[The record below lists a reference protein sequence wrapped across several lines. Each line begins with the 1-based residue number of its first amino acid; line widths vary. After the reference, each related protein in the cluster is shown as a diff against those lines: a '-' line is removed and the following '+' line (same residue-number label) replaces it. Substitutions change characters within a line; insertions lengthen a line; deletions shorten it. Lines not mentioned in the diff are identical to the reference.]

1 MRALAAVAVV
11 LLLGASACGD
21 DAQAPSSSSQAGESG
36 EGGSSG
42 ASAGNTGGGGKA
54 SQAGASASGSPG
66 AAGAEPSSGGNDGTA
81 GAGEGEGG
89 ATTGEGGSAGAA
101 VTVDIVADET
111 KFLDYGTLRLGFA
124 QAVDAATLTVQL
136 SPPIPARLVA
146 TGTTQVDATVVDV
159 TLAYYHL
166 PLDYQVTVAGSLPDA
181 TPFEASAAIPGLD
194 NGARAA
200 FISLHS
206 GNGAFSG
213 WAGAPQNATALEI
226 ADGFCQSEADAA
238 GLRGTFQ
245 AFISIYDSVDAGC
258 RALGLSGT
266 VANNCGQLSMPV
278 DDAPF
283 LRMDG
288 APVVEGATEIIAG
301 GWDTPIG
308 FHADGTLATPFYT
321 WVGSTLGAKG
331 FNNGDC
337 TGWTVTT
344 GNGLPAYQVGERLL
358 EYEINRPC
366 DNNANLLCLQTGGDF
381 FGPSTLHHAGT
392 KRAFVSKG
400 HLWGTMSF
408 DDKTGVAAADALC
421 QSEASAES
429 LPNAAAYRAYL
440 GTADTDALCYILG
453 QTGKVLDNCG
463 LSELPNTN
471 PWRRVDD
478 YPVGTALELAT
489 GKLQSPLA
497 LAADGTLMTNE
508 RPRTGADLEG
518 ATTWN
523 CSDWAGSAFYS
534 ISGHPSFA
542 TDHWMSHWTTDCDGE
557 EASVYCFEN

>member
-1 MRALAAVAVV
+1 MRALAAVGVV
-11 LLLGASACGD
+11 LLLGAYGCGD
-21 DAQAPSSSSQAGESG
+21 DAPGSSPSSQAGEGG

-42 ASAGNTGGGGKA
+42 ASAGKAGGGGKA
-54 SQAGASASGSPG
+54 SQAGAAAAGSPG
-66 AAGAEPSSGGNDGTA
+66 AAGAEPGNGGNDGTA
-81 GAGEGEGG
+81 GADEGG
-89 ATTGEGGSAGAA
+89 AATGEGGGAGASA
-101 VTVDIVADET
+101 VTVDIVAGET
-111 KFLDYGTLRLGFA
+111 NFLDYGTLRIGFA
-124 QAVDAATLTVQL
+124 QPVDAPTLSVAL
-136 SPPIPARLVA
+136 SPAVPAKLLA
-146 TGTTQVDATVVDV
+146 TTAVQVDATTVDV

-181 TPFEASAAIPGLD
+181 TPFQASATIPGLD

-200 FISLHS
+200 FISLQS
-206 GNGAFSG
+206 GKGAFSG

-226 ADGFCQSEADAA
+226 ADHVCQSEADAA

-245 AFISIYDSVDAGC
+245 AFLSIYGNVDAGC

-266 VANNCGQLSMPV
+266 IAGNCGQASMPV

-283 LRMDG
+283 LRLDG

-308 FHADGTLATPFYT
+308 FHANGTLATPFYT
-321 WVGSTLGAKG
+321 WTGSTLGAKG

-366 DNNANLLCLQTGGDF
+366 DITSNLLCLQTGAEF
-381 FGPSTLHHAGT
+381 FGPSTLHHAGS

-408 DDKTGVAAADALC
+408 DNKTGVAAADALC
-421 QSEASAES
+421 QSEASAQS
-429 LPNAAAYRAYL
+429 LPNAATYRAYL

-463 LSELPNTN
+463 LAELPDND

-478 YPVGTALELAT
+478 YPVGTALELAS

-518 ATTWN
+518 TTSAN
-523 CSDWAGSAFYS
+523 CNDWAGTAFYS

-542 TDHWMSHWTTDCDGE
+542 TGHWMSHWTTDCDGE